1 MSSSYKQQHR
11 NSSLSSA
18 TAQGSDIEQA
28 ASQQGYEKQDA
39 DPGFIDWDGPHD
51 PEHPQNWS
59 TGKKIWATLD
69 LALLNLVFTV
79 ASSILGSGD
88 TLLAAE
94 FNVSSEVTILGISL
108 FLLGFTVG
116 PPFWGPLSERFGRK
130 TPLVLSVFLASVFS
144 VMVASAHSIATVLIG
159 RFIAGSFGVAPIAI
173 LGGSVTDNWNAI
185 NRGPALA
192 SVMSMVFSG
201 PLLGPVLGG
210 FITSSSLGWRWTM
223 WIVAIFG
230 FAVSG
235 LSLIALPETYPP
247 ILLARKAERL
257 RKETGSPKF
266 WCEYERQSRSISSI
280 ARVYLVRPWNLF
292 FTEPILVLIT
302 LYQSFIF
309 GLLYLFSQSYSIAF
323 EEVRQWQHDLGS
335 LPLLA
340 LIVGVA
346 AGLFII
352 IVHTK
357 TRFARITAANGGVIV
372 PEHRLPM
379 MIFGGCVLPVGLFWF
394 AWTSDPSIPWP
405 SMVTAGVLIGCGL
418 FIIFV
423 QCFGY
428 IIDVYL
434 SMANSALAANT
445 FLRSLW
451 AAGFP
456 LFAPAMYHHLGIA
469 WASSLLAFLSIL
481 MMPVPIIFYL
491 YGERIRG
498 WSKNTNK
505 AT

>member
-1 MSSSYKQQHR
+1 MESVIPP
-11 NSSLSSA
+11 LL
-18 TAQGSDIEQA
+18 AQ
-28 ASQQGYEKQDA
+28 
-39 DPGFIDWDGPHD
+39 
-51 PEHPQNWS
+51 
-59 TGKKIWATLD
+59 
-69 LALLNLVFTV
+69 LNLTD
-79 ASSILGSGD
+79 L
-88 TLLAAE
+88 
-94 FNVSSEVTILGISL
+94 
-108 FLLGFTVG
+108 
-116 PPFWGPLSERFGRK
+116 
-130 TPLVLSVFLASVFS
+130 LVL
-144 VMVASAHSIATVLIG
+144 
-159 RFIAGSFGVAPIAI
+159 
-173 LGGSVTDNWNAI
+173 D
-185 NRGPALA
+185 
-192 SVMSMVFSG
+192 
-201 PLLGPVLGG
+201 
-210 FITSSSLGWRWTM
+210 
-223 WIVAIFG
+223 
-230 FAVSG
+230 
-235 LSLIALPETYPP
+235 
-247 ILLARKAERL
+247 
-257 RKETGSPKF
+257 
-266 WCEYERQSRSISSI
+266 
-280 ARVYLVRPWNLF
+280 LF